1 MVIDSYKFL
10 VPHGCHTYFNVPSIL
25 VSHLSQSQ
33 LAHEVCLV
41 DSELL

>member
-1 MVIDSYKFL
+1 MVISYKFV
-10 VPHGCHTYFNVPSIL
+10 VPHRCHTYFNVPSIL